1 MLWQLR
7 RCALRVLNRGAQAEA
22 RLCKRAARVDYRARV
37 TFAAATPAVRK
48 VSGARQ
54 SPSAIA
60 DNAKA
65 LGLLFSRLAG
75 SRDAHKATARTLGL
89 RDAR

>member
-1 MLWQLR
+1 MR
-7 RCALRVLNRGAQAEA
+7 LNG
-22 RLCKRAARVDYRARV
+22 RAKV
-37 TFAAATPAVRK
+37 TYASATPAVRK
-48 VSGARQ
+48 ASGARQ
-54 SPSAIA
+54 HPEAIA

-65 LGLLFSRLAG
+65 LGKLIARLAG